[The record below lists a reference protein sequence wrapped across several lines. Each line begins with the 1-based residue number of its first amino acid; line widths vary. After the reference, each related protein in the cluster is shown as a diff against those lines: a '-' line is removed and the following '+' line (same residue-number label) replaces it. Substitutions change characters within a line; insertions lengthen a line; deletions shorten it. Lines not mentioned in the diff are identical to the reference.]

1 MSAAASPCRS
11 APGRSE
17 ADVLVQ
23 LLADPAPPV
32 VQLVGGG
39 LMLLNAGAAA
49 WLIARPLLRGRGRA
63 ADREG
68 TTA

>member
-1 MSAAASPCRS
+1 M
-11 APGRSE
+11 
-17 ADVLVQ
+17 LVQ